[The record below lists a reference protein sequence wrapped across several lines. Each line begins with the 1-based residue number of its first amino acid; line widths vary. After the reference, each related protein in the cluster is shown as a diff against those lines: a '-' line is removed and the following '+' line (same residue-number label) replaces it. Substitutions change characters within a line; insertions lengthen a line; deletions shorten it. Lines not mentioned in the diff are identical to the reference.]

1 MCVCASQQAAGACGL
16 VVCDS
21 WLGAYDVRDE
31 GSAPNGWA
39 PLLYRGVVRGRRE
52 PYHQTERHEGLV
64 FSVYRDNVLCS
75 GERESLVNTIS
86 DYGVTMGFGLRNC
99 TVLGAKLRHAKPECL
114 FQRQQRFWPTQ
125 PYSTNCVSPGSAFVR
140 SSDSVLH
147 ATAFSELQFLLSLSR
162 F

>member
-99 TVLGAKLRHAKPECL
+99 TVLGAKLRHAKPEPCL
-114 FQRQQRFWPTQ
+114 PVISTQVPT
-125 PYSTNCVSPGSAFVR
+125 STINSTYLNVAAVIAMMVASAER
-140 SSDSVLH
+140 S
-147 ATAFSELQFLLSLSR
+147 
-162 F
+162 

>member
-99 TVLGAKLRHAKPECL
+99 TVLGAKLRHAKPEPHVLLDGVLRNFDLGKVPLCL
-114 FQRQQRFWPTQ
+114 
-125 PYSTNCVSPGSAFVR
+125 FVR
-140 SSDSVLH
+140 SKLGRASYVQCGES
-147 ATAFSELQFLLSLSR
+147 
-162 F
+162 

>member
-16 VVCDS
+16 VVCAS

-52 PYHQTERHEGLV
+52 PYHQIERHEGLV

-99 TVLGAKLRHAKPECL
+99 TVLGPNFGHAKDFL
-114 FQRQQRFWPTQ
+114 GQPT
-125 PYSTNCVSPGSAFVR
+125 A
-140 SSDSVLH
+140 VL
-147 ATAFSELQFLLSLSR
+147 
-162 F
+162 